1 MFTTASWLMQVLQAA
16 PRCLQLAWALLPYT
30 WCVLACRLAE
40 SLEQARRR
48 PASSSWSTWPTWGVT
63 RIQAR
68 RRPCLALAVG
78 VWRSRCVFVGGC
90 WQQEREGAGEVM
102 EVIACSAAAT
112 AEGASSR
119 LRV

>member
-1 MFTTASWLMQVLQAA
+1 M
-16 PRCLQLAWALLPYT
+16 
-30 WCVLACRLAE
+30 
-40 SLEQARRR
+40 
-48 PASSSWSTWPTWGVT
+48 
-63 RIQAR
+63 
-68 RRPCLALAVG
+68 
-78 VWRSRCVFVGGC
+78 GGC